1 MECCSDKTATNQSV
15 GVLAGIFLTLALLI
29 AVIGHY
35 ALKNRH
41 IFDSTNQKRMV
52 MLLTEKNRRVC
63 SGQGDFRLEIT
74 RMRRFCCMCLFAM
87 RIKRLSCENMPIF
100 NLF

>member
-1 MECCSDKTATNQSV
+1 MLLKTATNQSV

-35 ALKNRH
+35 ALENWH

-63 SGQGDFRLEIT
+63 SGQGDFRLRNHT
-74 RMRRFCCMCLFAM
+74 NA
-87 RIKRLSCENMPIF
+87 PILLYVF
-100 NLF
+100 VCHAHKEAVLRKYADF